1 MSRAPGDGGITMRR
15 RYHIHFSGI
24 LFTGVTLF
32 LGIGAINSQNN
43 LLFLVFGLCLGAV
56 LVSGILSG
64 AMMMGLRLH
73 RLAVS
78 DGVVGV
84 PLRIAYSVRSNSK
97 LLAAY
102 AILIRER
109 HHAEPVP
116 ITPPISTCIV
126 KVGPGERIRCSAL
139 VTPLRRGRL
148 ILSRVEAS
156 SSFPFGIFRKSVSID
171 QSAEVLIL
179 PRLRPVRDAV
189 FESLAARRLQHGLA
203 SSSKRGMGDDFWGL
217 REYAPGD
224 SARLIAWRAA
234 ARTGELVVRQHTD
247 APIAR
252 LRVILLFSPA
262 RSDQDH
268 ERIIEAGASVIA
280 AGIDRDIACMLTV
293 PQANLN
299 TPTGLTPAHRHALI
313 RALAELDSGTT
324 LAQREASLH
333 LENDAA
339 QIILTNGAPPLGAL
353 RARIITIDQLD
364 QLIFA
369 PTTEHAP

>member
-1 MSRAPGDGGITMRR
+1 MSRAPGDGGTTMRR
-15 RYHIHFSGI
+15 RYHIHLSGI
-24 LFTGVTLF
+24 LFTGVTVL

-43 LLFLVFGLCLGAV
+43 LLFLAFGICLGAV

-84 PLRIAYSVRSNSK
+84 PLRISYSVRSNSK

-109 HHAEPVP
+109 HPKPESP
-116 ITPPISTCIV
+116 IALPISTCIV
-126 KVGPGERIRCSAL
+126 KVGPGERVRCRAL
-139 VTPLRRGRL
+139 ATPVRRGRL
-148 ILSRVEAS
+148 MLSRIEAS

-171 QSAEVLIL
+171 QPAEVLVL
-179 PRLRPVRDAV
+179 PRVRPVRDAI

-247 APIAR
+247 APISR
-252 LRVILLFSPA
+252 VRVILLFSPA
-262 RSDQDH
+262 RNDQDH
-268 ERIIEAGASVIA
+268 ERIIEAGASIIA
-280 AGIDRDIACMLTV
+280 AGINRDIACMLTI

-299 TPTGLTPAHRHALI
+299 TPAGLSPPHRHALL

-324 LAQREASLH
+324 IAQRAAPLH
-333 LENDAA
+333 LEDDAA
-339 QIILTNGAPPLGAL
+339 QIIVTNGYPPRDTP
-353 RARIITIDQLD
+353 RARVITLEQLD
-364 QLIFA
+364 QQVFL
-369 PTTEHAP
+369 PTAEHAP